1 MAVYH
6 HERTGSTKMT
16 FRTVTLSILA
26 VAVAATATPAF
37 AQGRWGD
44 QARDNAERRAT
55 NKAIRELE
63 NPQPEPAATAAPAA
77 PAQAA
82 AAPAEPAAPAAPAN
96 ATAANP
102 TPAPAQ

>member
-1 MAVYH
+1 
-6 HERTGSTKMT
+6 MT
-16 FRTVTLSILA
+16 LRKVALSIIA
-26 VAVAATATPAF
+26 VAVAATATPAR

-44 QARDNAERRAT
+44 QARDNADRRAT

-63 NPQPEPAATAAPAA
+63 NPQPEPAAAPAA
-77 PAQAA
+77 PAQTA
-82 AAPAEPAAPAAPAN
+82 AAPAEPAAPAN

>member
-1 MAVYH
+1 
-6 HERTGSTKMT
+6 MT
-16 FRTVTLSILA
+16 LRKVALSIVA
-26 VAVAATATPAF
+26 VAVAATATPAL

-63 NPQPEPAATAAPAA
+63 NPEPAPAA
-77 PAQAA
+77 ATTAPAQTA